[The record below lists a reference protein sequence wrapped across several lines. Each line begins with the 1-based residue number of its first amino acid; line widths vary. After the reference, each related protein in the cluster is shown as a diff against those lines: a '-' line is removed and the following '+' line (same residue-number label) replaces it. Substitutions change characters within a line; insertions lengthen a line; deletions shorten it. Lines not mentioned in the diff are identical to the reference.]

1 MQANLLAVIN
11 NHEVEVW
18 ENTVLRVKMNER
30 EHAEWPSVFQCSF
43 CRRHKQGSLK
53 DCLRQKPV

>member
-1 MQANLLAVIN
+1 MKF
-11 NHEVEVW
+11 EVW